1 VYEVTVV
8 DVPDQLVLGMQTRGR
23 YAETPAVISEIVR
36 YAVANGAQFAGM
48 PIALMHEAGRDAAE
62 KADREG
68 TAVIDVAFPIARTV
82 SGGERVQ
89 CYELPGGRMAKTV
102 HQGPHD
108 ACGPAYAALF
118 EWLAKNGLRL
128 AGLPRE
134 ICLNDPRTVKPEDIL
149 TEIFVPVAS
158 AGQLS

>member
-1 VYEVTVV
+1 MYEVTLV
-8 DVPDQLVLGMQTRGR
+8 DVPDQLVLGMQTRGH
-23 YAETPAVISEIVR
+23 YAETPAVIAEIVR
-36 YAVANGAQFAGM
+36 YAVANGVQFAGM

-62 KADREG
+62 KADRDG

-102 HQGPHD
+102 HKGPHD

-118 EWLAKNGLRL
+118 EWLVKNGLRL

-134 ICLNDPRTVKPEDIL
+134 ICLNDPRTVKPEDLL
-149 TEIFVPVAS
+149 TEICAPVE
-158 AGQLS
+158 